1 VLKRRVVLT
10 GATGFVG
17 ANLAYRLLRDGHDV
31 HLLLRPSH
39 QTWRLSEP
47 GAGAMQRHMADL
59 RNRDS
64 LRTVLAPIQPDW
76 VFHLAAYGAYPTETG
91 IDRMIDTNLAG
102 AAALLDV
109 CAEIGVGAFVQTG
122 TSSEYGYKQHA
133 ASELDILEP
142 NSHYAVTKAAATHYC
157 QFTARQRNIHAVT
170 LRLYSIYGPYEQPS
184 RLIPTL
190 IVRALQGKLP
200 PLVAPQTARDFVY
213 VDDAVEAMI
222 QVANSPSLPRG
233 STYNVCTGRQSTIET
248 VVSLMRGI
256 LKVDAEPEWAT
267 MTQRAWDS
275 EVWVGSP
282 QALQKD
288 LGWTAATSLETGL
301 NRTIEWFR
309 ESPER
314 LEFYRS
320 RLAA

>member
-1 VLKRRVVLT
+1 MLKRRVMLT

-31 HLLLRPSH
+31 HLLVRPSH

-47 GAGAMQRHMADL
+47 CAGAMEKHTVDL
-59 RNRDS
+59 RNRDA
-64 LRTVLAPIQPDW
+64 LRAVLAPIQPDW
-76 VFHLAAYGAYPTETG
+76 VFHLAAYGAYSTETG

-133 ASELDILEP
+133 PSELDLLEP

-157 QFTARQRNIHAVT
+157 QFTARQKNIHAVT
-170 LRLYSIYGPYEQPS
+170 LRLYSVYGPYEQPT

-190 IVRALQGKLP
+190 LVRALEGKLP

-213 VDDAVEAMI
+213 VDDAVDAMI
-222 QVANSPSLPRG
+222 QVAASPSLPRG
-233 STYNVCTGRQSTIET
+233 STYNVCTGQQSTIET
-248 VVSLMRGI
+248 VVSLVRRI

-267 MTQRAWDS
+267 MAQRAWDAQI
-275 EVWVGSP
+275 WVGSP
-282 QALQKD
+282 QALRKD

-309 ESPER
+309 DSPER
-314 LEFYRS
+314 LGFYRS
-320 RLAA
+320 RIAA